1 MAKLVKA
8 QSRQE
13 KRGKSRIN
21 SPPEGGIPVG
31 IELPILKKG
40 KIAA

>member
-1 MAKLVKA
+1 LVKA
-8 QSRQE
+8 QWQPRKEGKEQDKFSSRG
-13 KRGKSRIN
+13 R
-21 SPPEGGIPVG
+21 IPVG